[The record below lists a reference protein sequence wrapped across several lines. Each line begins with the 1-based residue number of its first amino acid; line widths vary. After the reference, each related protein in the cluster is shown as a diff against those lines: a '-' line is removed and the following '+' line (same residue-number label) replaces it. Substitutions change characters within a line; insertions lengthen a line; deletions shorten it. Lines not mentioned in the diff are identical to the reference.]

1 MRVWKEQLDP
11 LKGWCELTIRSQ
23 LFLMAGIAI
32 YKGKAAI
39 ELLRSESNLRMLS
52 GGIIYYLSS
61 KGEGIVLNKMSFCAE
76 FL

>member
-1 MRVWKEQLDP
+1 
-11 LKGWCELTIRSQ
+11 
-23 LFLMAGIAI
+23 MAGIAI
-32 YKGKAAI
+32 YKGKTAI
-39 ELLRSESNLRMLS
+39 ELLWSESNLSVLS